1 MQERRSV
8 TESGISG
15 FFGRV
20 YGNMALGLL
29 TTAVVT
35 GLLMTVFKQAYLSLI
50 GSNQIMLWVFMFLP
64 LVFVILASSGNSV
77 ANPGRARLMFLLMSA
92 SEGTT
97 MALIML
103 MTSTNTAVAALL
115 VTAVIFGTMS
125 MVGIFGKRDLSRA
138 GSIAMTALYGVIA
151 ISILNFF
158 MHSTGVAVLINY
170 VILGIFI
177 ILVAADNQRLKQ
189 FYASAEA
196 QGDVAV
202 SSLAVQGAIML
213 YLDFLNLFLTI
224 IQIFG
229 IGNNN
234 NN

>member
-8 TESGISG
+8 SEAGLSG

-35 GLLMTVFKQAYLSLI
+35 GLLMTVFKAPYLALMTSTPMM
-50 GSNQIMLWVFMFLP
+50 QWVFMFLP
-64 LVFVILASSGNSV
+64 LLFVILASTGNSV
-77 ANPGRARLMFLLMSA
+77 QNPGRARVMFLLMSA

-97 MALIML
+97 MSVIMM
-103 MTSTNTAVAALL
+103 MTSTTTAVAALL

-125 MVGIFGKRDLSRA
+125 MVGIFGKRDLSHA
-138 GSIAMTALYGVIA
+138 GNIAITALFGVIA
-151 ISILNFF
+151 ISVLNFF
-158 MHSTGVAVLINY
+158 MRSTGVAMLINY

-229 IGNNN
+229 IGGNNN
-234 NN
+234 N